1 MTSLTLE
8 QRKRQ
13 AELIG
18 NRVRG
23 STRAHLR
30 VDAGA
35 VCLTCS
41 GPLPCTCEPPTD
53 EAPDV
58 SRSAAV
64 VLPDHA
70 TAARQRL
77 ALVRAQGGP
86 KPRGAA
92 SWRSC
97 AHVWT
102 VTCSRLGRAAGLVVD
117 ATRAAELGRRDGGAS
132 GDVDPRVSSPR
143 RRRKAHHLGASKP
156 VRRRAL
162 RVSW

>member
-35 VCLTCS
+35 VCLTCG
-41 GPLPCTCEPPTD
+41 GPLPCDCEPPAED
-53 EAPDV
+53 APDT
-58 SRSAAV
+58 SEPAAAV
-64 VLPDHA
+64 VPNHA
-70 TAARQRL
+70 AAARQRL

-86 KPRGAA
+86 KPRK
-92 SWRSC
+92 
-97 AHVWT
+97 
-102 VTCSRLGRAAGLVVD
+102 GR
-117 ATRAAELGRRDGGAS
+117 
-132 GDVDPRVSSPR
+132 
-143 RRRKAHHLGASKP
+143 
-156 VRRRAL
+156 
-162 RVSW
+162 

>member
-35 VCLTCS
+35 VCLTCG
-41 GPLPCTCEPPTD
+41 GPLPCDCEPPAD
-53 EAPDV
+53 APDT
-58 SRSAAV
+58 SEPAAAV
-64 VLPDHA
+64 VPNHT

-77 ALVRAQGGP
+77 ALVRARGGP
-86 KPRGAA
+86 KPQRI
-92 SWRSC
+92 
-97 AHVWT
+97 T
-102 VTCSRLGRAAGLVVD
+102 
-117 ATRAAELGRRDGGAS
+117 
-132 GDVDPRVSSPR
+132 
-143 RRRKAHHLGASKP
+143 
-156 VRRRAL
+156 
-162 RVSW
+162 